1 VYVFEVQEFDLKT
14 LITRLEYSNFGQRQT
29 LVEETVRVAGA
40 EELAAIARLLGHE
53 SEAVRIGAIEIL
65 EAAGFHQALRHL
77 AAVTVQRQGQE
88 RAFAARA
95 VVALARAEDRALL
108 EPVVRAWLRHDDPYL
123 EIHANNLC
131 ARLNITLSDEPAA
144 APGAPAAEGSV
155 ALRRA
160 DAGAVDGAPRAPG
173 IAESAGPIAG
183 ITSPDAAARKQAIAR
198 TLSGLD
204 NPAAALVDGLFDT
217 RSPGV
222 RLDLVNALCGL
233 APGKVVP
240 VLPRIL
246 RKGDGDLLAL
256 VARSLEPRLDDLPE
270 VHIATVQSALEYG
283 RGRMFD
289 HALAC
294 DAIDRCLIRLRRQQ
308 AG

>member
-1 VYVFEVQEFDLKT
+1 MRRWASRPGVLDAACRPGGLAWYVFDVSELDLKT
-14 LITRLEYSNFGQRQT
+14 LITRLEHSSFKQRQT
-29 LVEETVRVAGA
+29 LVEETVGVAGA
-40 EELAAIARLLGHE
+40 GELAAIARLLGHE

-108 EPVVRAWLRHDDPYL
+108 APVVSAWMRHDDPYL
-123 EIHANNLC
+123 EIHASNLC
-131 ARLNITLSDEPAA
+131 ARLNITVGEQPAA
-144 APGAPAAEGSV
+144 APRIDTPAA
-155 ALRRA
+155 A
-160 DAGAVDGAPRAPG
+160 
-173 IAESAGPIAG
+173 PIAG

-222 RLDLVNALCGL
+222 RLDLVNALSGL
-233 APGKVVP
+233 ALDTIVP
-240 VLPRIL
+240 VLPRIM

-256 VARSLEPRLDDLPE
+256 VARSLEPRLASLAEAHVAD
-270 VHIATVQSALEYG
+270 VQSALEHG
-283 RGRMFD
+283 HGRMFD
-289 HALAC
+289 HALAR
-294 DAIDRCLIRLRRQQ
+294 DAIDRCLIRLRRH
-308 AG
+308 ASG